1 MNSARG
7 EWTEIAFSNGGTYTV
22 QVERVGCAGGVSG
35 NHGERDLDRRVRRQR
50 VVAAGREEIGRGGG
64 AGENLQKGGDGGRDE
79 SNIVDEELGAVL

>member
-1 MNSARG
+1 M
-7 EWTEIAFSNGGTYTV
+7 
-22 QVERVGCAGGVSG
+22 QVERVRGTGGVSG
-35 NHGERDLDRRVRRQR
+35 DHGERDLDRRVRRQR